1 MEEIKQQI
9 IKRAEDRLNI
19 IASPEARQRILIDMK
34 EELKILKEAES
45 VFTNIINIE
54 RSEGLMAM

>member
-19 IASPEARQRILIDMK
+19 VTSPDARQRILIDMK

-45 VFTNIINIE
+45 VFSNIE
-54 RSEGLMAM
+54 TSGDLMAM

>member
-9 IKRAEDRLNI
+9 IKRAENRLNVVT
-19 IASPEARQRILIDMK
+19 SSEARQRILIDMK

-45 VFTNIINIE
+45 VFSNIE
-54 RSEGLMAM
+54 TSGDLMAM

>member
-19 IASPEARQRILIDMK
+19 VTIPEARQRILVDMK
-34 EELKILKEAES
+34 EELKILKEAQS
-45 VFTNIINIE
+45 VFSNIE
-54 RSEGLMAM
+54 TSGDLMAM

>member
-19 IASPEARQRILIDMK
+19 VTIPEARQRILVDMK
-34 EELKILKEAES
+34 EELKILKEAQS
-45 VFTNIINIE
+45 VFNNVINI
-54 RSEGLMAM
+54 